1 MITYF
6 STDVKRIRPII
17 RPFLLS
23 IDQLIRPVCAH
34 LCIRVSKGSKG
45 SKGSKDLVTAKN
57 IFAVTKSD
65 ALIQL
70 ISRIFSERFDLI

>member
-34 LCIRVSKGSKG
+34 LCIRVSKGSK
-45 SKGSKDLVTAKN
+45 DLVTAKN

-70 ISRIFSERFDLI
+70 INGFLVKDLT